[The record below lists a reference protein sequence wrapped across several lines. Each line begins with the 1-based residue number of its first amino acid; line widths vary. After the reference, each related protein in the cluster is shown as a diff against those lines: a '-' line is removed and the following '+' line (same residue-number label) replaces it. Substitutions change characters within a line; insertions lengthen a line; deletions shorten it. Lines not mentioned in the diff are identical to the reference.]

1 MTGNEVSAVIGTDN
15 ASITQ
20 MRDDAREWG
29 KANITGFHTNTRTN
43 ITVEIRAHGI
53 KEAVSHGSGPDK
65 LRALAAIPE
74 LIRNGV
80 VVFDGKNPKN
90 AEQRLVAIAA
100 KVRIKGEDF
109 VVTAGMREDSNGR
122 LFYDHELMEIE
133 SAGRLSSEPGLT
145 QGKNTAPPARLND
158 ITRRFIVQTGDGVS
172 KVVDANGEPLVVY
185 HGTTSDFAEF
195 NGHAFFTTSPD
206 TAGTFAKVDGGNVR
220 PVYLS
225 LQNPAR
231 LDMLPPNTPSAIARR
246 IRSLQNQG
254 YDGAIVN
261 YGVDGKPMYIAFYST
276 QIKSAIGNN
285 GDFDATNPDIRFSR
299 GPVAAA
305 RDTLAAARELNL
317 AAGYQQRGK
326 TCCRSYSEATAS
338 ISSTMRIRSKMRRVG
353 IPMILTPASRHWSK
367 LK

>member
-1 MTGNEVSAVIGTDN
+1 
-15 ASITQ
+15 
-20 MRDDAREWG
+20 MRVDAREWG

-145 QGKNTAPPARLND
+145 QGKNTAPPAHLND

-172 KVVDANGEPLVVY
+172 KVVDANGEPL
-185 HGTTSDFAEF
+185 TDD
-195 NGHAFFTTSPD
+195 P
-206 TAGTFAKVDGGNVR
+206 
-220 PVYLS
+220 
-225 LQNPAR
+225 
-231 LDMLPPNTPSAIARR
+231 
-246 IRSLQNQG
+246 
-254 YDGAIVN
+254 
-261 YGVDGKPMYIAFYST
+261 
-276 QIKSAIGNN
+276 
-285 GDFDATNPDIRFSR
+285 
-299 GPVAAA
+299 
-305 RDTLAAARELNL
+305 
-317 AAGYQQRGK
+317 
-326 TCCRSYSEATAS
+326 
-338 ISSTMRIRSKMRRVG
+338 G
-353 IPMILTPASRHWSK
+353 IL
-367 LK
+367 